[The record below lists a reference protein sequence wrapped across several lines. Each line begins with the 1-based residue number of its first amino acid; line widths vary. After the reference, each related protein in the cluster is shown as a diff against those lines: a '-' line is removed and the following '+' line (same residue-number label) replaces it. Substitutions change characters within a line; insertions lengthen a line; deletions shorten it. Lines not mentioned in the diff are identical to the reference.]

1 MQTTWMSKK
10 RKSRRALF
18 SPFSLS
24 TSHNRWAGVEGL
36 KTWTD
41 GEFIY
46 KKTTRNKA
54 IKKAKHDDTEI
65 GANPTWNYLNTTTY
79 SILHPYKQTTNT
91 SLPHNH
97 TFWKDT
103 KRTRSNLLTSLAKN
117 NKLLAE
123 KQTKRNT
130 HTKKDKHNN
139 TVYCFCPEF
148 VRFLCWVLFK
158 LFNNS
163 FSSSIRERRKETKN
177 VASRNLNCLINLM

>member
-1 MQTTWMSKK
+1 MSKK

-65 GANPTWNYLNTTTY
+65 GANPTRNYLNTTTY

-97 TFWKDT
+97 TF
-103 KRTRSNLLTSLAKN
+103 
-117 NKLLAE
+117 
-123 KQTKRNT
+123 
-130 HTKKDKHNN
+130 
-139 TVYCFCPEF
+139 
-148 VRFLCWVLFK
+148 
-158 LFNNS
+158 
-163 FSSSIRERRKETKN
+163 
-177 VASRNLNCLINLM
+177 